1 MQQSRDID
9 GAGERHH
16 NRRVQLNTALN
27 LRELQ
32 RYLGRVGDR
41 WPLAVVMV
49 GGARVD
55 DFRGAPPQ
63 RERGPEFV
71 VVLVSHAFD
80 GMPWLE
86 RVYQAGSLWDALE
99 MGDPADVHC
108 YTTPE
113 FLRRRTSTPGIKA
126 VVERGLL
133 LFEDTAPV
141 PVRTTA
147 EPDGES
153 DGDGEGAADAG
164 AG

>member
-1 MQQSRDID
+1 LQQSRVID
-9 GAGERHH
+9 AAAFGVD
-16 NRRVQLNTALN
+16 NRAVQLSTGLN

-32 RYLGRVGDR
+32 RYLGRIGDR

-99 MGDPADVHC
+99 MGDSADVHC

-113 FLRRRTSTPGIKA
+113 FLRRRTSTPAVEA
-126 VVERGLL
+126 VVARGLL
-133 LFEDTAPV
+133 LFEDTAPAPLHP
-141 PVRTTA
+141 PVD
-147 EPDGES
+147 P
-153 DGDGEGAADAG
+153 
-164 AG
+164 

>member
-1 MQQSRDID
+1 LT
-9 GAGERHH
+9 GVVLTLH
-16 NRRVQLNTALN
+16 NRGVQLSTALN
-27 LRELQ
+27 LQELQ

-86 RVYQAGSLWDALE
+86 RVYQAGSLWDALV

-113 FLRRRTSTPGIKA
+113 FLRRRTSTPGIRA

-133 LFEDTAPV
+133 LFEDTAPM
-141 PVRTTA
+141 PFPT
-147 EPDGES
+147 
-153 DGDGEGAADAG
+153 AADTHDGG
-164 AG
+164 AGPMAAN

>member
-16 NRRVQLNTALN
+16 NRGVQLNTALN

-133 LFEDTAPV
+133 LFEDTAPA
-141 PVRTTA
+141 PT
-147 EPDGES
+147 S
-153 DGDGEGAADAG
+153 
-164 AG
+164 

>member
-1 MQQSRDID
+1 LQQSRIID
-9 GAGERHH
+9 AGGADVD
-16 NRRVQLNTALN
+16 NRPVQLSTALN
-27 LRELQ
+27 LPELQ

-49 GGARVD
+49 GGARVED
-55 DFRGAPPQ
+55 LRGAPAQ

-113 FLRRRTSTPGIKA
+113 FLRRRTSTPAIKA

-133 LFEDTAPV
+133 LFEDTSPV
-141 PVRTTA
+141 PLKPPA
-147 EPDGES
+147 GS
-153 DGDGEGAADAG
+153 DGH
-164 AG
+164 